1 MSAAAASAD
10 AAEAAGA
17 AALAESGPLEAPQE
31 VRQDSQGG
39 GGAPARRVTLVVPF
53 CSEPDLLNLQALA
66 NKNIHLIR

>member
-10 AAEAAGA
+10 AAEANA

-39 GGAPARRVTLVVPF
+39 GGAPAGRVTLVV
-53 CSEPDLLNLQALA
+53 L
-66 NKNIHLIR
+66 